1 MAEKISWLSLS
12 NDVLEDVTSY
22 NEEYKDFLTKAK
34 TERLAVKEI
43 IRIAEANGFKDLEEA
58 IKNGTKVKKGDKLYL
73 NNKEKSVLMFV
84 MGEKKL
90 EEGLRIVGAHI
101 DSPRL
106 DLKPN
111 PLYEASELGFLKT
124 HYYGGVKKY
133 QWTTIP
139 LALHG
144 VVYTKDLKRVDISI
158 GEDDED
164 PVFTITDLLIHLS
177 REQMQKKLAEGI
189 LGEQLNVLMG
199 SIPLADDDDDDDDK
213 KDKSNRVKANVMR
226 IISEKYGIEEDDFKV
241 AEIEVVPAG
250 KARDLGIDR
259 SMIFSYGQDDR
270 VCAFAGLKAIL
281 DMKQGEHT
289 ALAMFMDKEEVGSQG
304 NTGMA
309 SYVLENALHELA
321 ALEGEYSALTV
332 RRCLKNSWVLSADVT
347 AAYDPNFDS
356 VYEKNNTA
364 VLGGGIAVAKYTGSG
379 GKGGCNDANAE
390 FLRDV
395 RDIFDKAGVAWQTG
409 ELGRVDAGGGGTI
422 AYLLSKYG
430 AEVVDCG
437 TAVLNMHAPNEV
449 TSKFDTY
456 MSYKAYK
463 AFFE

>member
-73 NNKEKSVLMFV
+73 NNKEKSVLLFV

-111 PLYEASELGFLKT
+111 PLYEASELSFLKT

-158 GEDDED
+158 GEDDDD

-199 SIPLADDDDDDDDK
+199 SIPLADDDDDDK

-332 RRCLKNSWVLSADVT
+332 RRCLKNSWVLSSDVT

>member
-58 IKNGTKVKKGDKLYL
+58 IKNGTKLKKGDKLYL

-111 PLYEASELGFLKT
+111 PLYEANELGFLKT

-158 GEDDED
+158 GEDDDD

-226 IISEKYGIEEDDFKV
+226 IINEKYGIEEDDFKV

-332 RRCLKNSWVLSADVT
+332 RRCLKNSWVLSSDVT

>member
-1 MAEKISWLSLS
+1 
-12 NDVLEDVTSY
+12 
-22 NEEYKDFLTKAK
+22 
-34 TERLAVKEI
+34 
-43 IRIAEANGFKDLEEA
+43 
-58 IKNGTKVKKGDKLYL
+58 
-73 NNKEKSVLMFV
+73 
-84 MGEKKL
+84 
-90 EEGLRIVGAHI
+90 
-101 DSPRL
+101 
-106 DLKPN
+106 
-111 PLYEASELGFLKT
+111 
-124 HYYGGVKKY
+124 
-133 QWTTIP
+133 
-139 LALHG
+139 
-144 VVYTKDLKRVDISI
+144 
-158 GEDDED
+158 
-164 PVFTITDLLIHLS
+164 
-177 REQMQKKLAEGI
+177 
-189 LGEQLNVLMG
+189 
-199 SIPLADDDDDDDDK
+199 
-213 KDKSNRVKANVMR
+213 
-226 IISEKYGIEEDDFKV
+226 
-241 AEIEVVPAG
+241 
-250 KARDLGIDR
+250 
-259 SMIFSYGQDDR
+259 
-270 VCAFAGLKAIL
+270 
-281 DMKQGEHT
+281 MKQGEHT

-332 RRCLKNSWVLSADVT
+332 RRCLKNSWVLSSDVT

>member
-1 MAEKISWLSLS
+1 MAEKISWLTLS
-12 NDVLEDVTSY
+12 NDALEEITNY

-43 IRIAEANGFKDLEEA
+43 IRIAEDNGFKDMDEFVKKGKK
-58 IKNGTKVKKGDKLYL
+58 IKKGDKLYL

-84 MGEKKL
+84 IGEKKL
-90 EEGLRIVGAHI
+90 EDGLRIVGAHI

-111 PLYEASELGFLKT
+111 PLYEANELAFLKT

-144 VVYTKDLKRVDISI
+144 VVYTKDLKKVEISI
-158 GEDDED
+158 GEDDDD

-199 SIPLADDDDDDDDK
+199 TIPLADDDEDSK
-213 KDKSNRVKANVMR
+213 EDKSNRVKANVMR
-226 IISEKYGIEEDDFKV
+226 IIKDKYGIEEDDFKV

-270 VCAFAGLKAIL
+270 VCAFAGLKGII
-281 DMKQGEHT
+281 DMKKNKYT

-332 RRCLKNSWVLSADVT
+332 RRSLKNSCVLSADVT

-364 VLGGGIAVAKYTGSG
+364 VLGGGIAVAKYTGAG

>member
-1 MAEKISWLSLS
+1 MAEKISWLTLS
-12 NDVLEDVTSY
+12 NDELEKITTY
-22 NEEYKDFLTKAK
+22 NEEYKDFLSKAK

-43 IRIAEANGFKDLEEA
+43 IRIAEANGFKDIEEA
-58 IKNGTKVKKGDKLYL
+58 IEKGTKVKKGDKLYL
-73 NNKEKSVLMFV
+73 NNKDKSVLMFV

-106 DLKPN
+106 DLKAN
-111 PLYEASELGFLKT
+111 PLYEASELAFFKT

-144 VVYTKDLKRVDISI
+144 VVYTKDLKKVEISI
-158 GEDDED
+158 GEDEAD

-199 SIPLADDDDDDDDK
+199 SIPLGDDEDK
-213 KDKSNRVKANVMR
+213 DYKERVKSNVMR
-226 IISEKYGIEEDDFKV
+226 IIKDKYGIEEDDFKV

-270 VCAFAGLKAIL
+270 VCAFAGLKGIL
-281 DMKQGEHT
+281 EAKDNKYT

-356 VYEKNNTA
+356 VYEKNNTS

-390 FLRDV
+390 FLKEVRDV
-395 RDIFDKAGVAWQTG
+395 FDKNGVAWQTG
-409 ELGRVDAGGGGTI
+409 ELGKVDAGGGGTI

-437 TAVLNMHAPNEV
+437 TAVLNMHAPNEI

-463 AFFE
+463 SFFE

>member
-1 MAEKISWLSLS
+1 MAEKISWLTLS
-12 NDVLEDVTSY
+12 NDALEEITNY

-43 IRIAEANGFKDLEEA
+43 IRIAEDNGFKDMDEFVKKGKK
-58 IKNGTKVKKGDKLYL
+58 IKKGDKLYL

-84 MGEKKL
+84 IGEKKL
-90 EEGLRIVGAHI
+90 EDGLRIVGAHI

-111 PLYEASELGFLKT
+111 PLYEANELAFLKT

-144 VVYTKDLKRVDISI
+144 VVYTKDLKKVEISI
-158 GEDDED
+158 GEDDDD

-199 SIPLADDDDDDDDK
+199 TIPLADDDEDSK
-213 KDKSNRVKANVMR
+213 EDKSNRVKANVMR
-226 IISEKYGIEEDDFKV
+226 IIKDKYGIEEDDFKV

-270 VCAFAGLKAIL
+270 VCAFAGLKGII
-281 DMKQGEHT
+281 DMKKNKYT

-332 RRCLKNSWVLSADVT
+332 RRSLKNSCVLSADVT

-364 VLGGGIAVAKYTGSG
+364 VLGGGIAVAKYTGAG

-456 MSYKAYK
+456 MSYKA
-463 AFFE
+463 FFE

>member
-1 MAEKISWLSLS
+1 MAEKISWLNLS
-12 NDVLEDVTSY
+12 NDVLENITSY
-22 NEEYKDFLTKAK
+22 NEEYKDFLSKAK

-43 IRIAEANGFKDLEEA
+43 IRMAEANGFKDAEKLIE
-58 IKNGTKVKKGDKLYL
+58 KGTKIKKGDKLYF
-73 NNKEKSVLMFV
+73 NNKEKSVLLFV
-84 MGEKKL
+84 IGEKKL
-90 EEGLRIVGAHI
+90 EDGMRVVGAHI

-106 DLKPN
+106 DLKQN
-111 PLYEASELGFLKT
+111 PLYEASELAFLKT

-144 VVYTKDLKRVDISI
+144 VVYTKDLKKVEISI
-158 GEDDED
+158 GEDDDD

-189 LGEQLNVLMG
+189 LGEQLNVLIG
-199 SIPLADDDDDDDDK
+199 TIPLEIEDD
-213 KDKSNRVKANVMR
+213 DKSNRVKANVMR
-226 IISEKYGIEEDDFKV
+226 IIKEKYGIEEEDFKV

-270 VCAFAGLKAIL
+270 VCAFAGLKGIL
-281 DMKQGEHT
+281 DMKDNKYT

-347 AAYDPNFDS
+347 AGYDPNFDS
-356 VYEKNNTA
+356 VYEKNNSA
-364 VLGGGIAVAKYTGSG
+364 VLGGGIAIAKYTGSG

-437 TAVLNMHAPNEV
+437 TAVLNMHAPNEI

>member
-111 PLYEASELGFLKT
+111 PLYEASELSFLKT

-226 IISEKYGIEEDDFKV
+226 IINEKYGIEEDDFKV

-332 RRCLKNSWVLSADVT
+332 RRCLKNSWVLSSDVT

>member
-1 MAEKISWLSLS
+1 MAEKISWLNLS
-12 NDVLEDVTSY
+12 NDALEEITSY

-43 IRIAEANGFKDLEEA
+43 IRIAEANGFKDMDELVKKGKK
-58 IKNGTKVKKGDKLYL
+58 IKKGDKLYL

-84 MGEKKL
+84 MGKHKL
-90 EEGLRIVGAHI
+90 EDGLRIVGAHI

-111 PLYEASELGFLKT
+111 PLYEANELAFLKT

-189 LGEQLNVLMG
+189 LGEQLNVLIG
-199 SIPLADDDDDDDDK
+199 TIPLECEEDE
-213 KDKSNRVKANVMR
+213 DKSNRVKANVMR
-226 IISEKYGIEEDDFKV
+226 IIKEKYGIEEDDFKV

-259 SMIFSYGQDDR
+259 SMIFAYGQDDR

-332 RRCLKNSWVLSADVT
+332 RRCLKNSWVLSSDVT

>member
-1 MAEKISWLSLS
+1 MAEKISWLTLS
-12 NDVLEDVTSY
+12 NDALEEITNY

-43 IRIAEANGFKDLEEA
+43 IRIAEDNGFKDMDEFVKKGKK
-58 IKNGTKVKKGDKLYL
+58 IKKGDKLYL

-84 MGEKKL
+84 IGEKKL
-90 EEGLRIVGAHI
+90 EDGLRIVGAHI

-111 PLYEASELGFLKT
+111 PLYEANELAFLKT

-133 QWTTIP
+133 QGTTIP

-144 VVYTKDLKRVDISI
+144 VVYTKDLKKVEISI
-158 GEDDED
+158 GEDDDD

-199 SIPLADDDDDDDDK
+199 TIPLADDDDDSK
-213 KDKSNRVKANVMR
+213 EDKSNRVKANVMR
-226 IISEKYGIEEDDFKV
+226 IIKDKYGIEEDDFKV

-270 VCAFAGLKAIL
+270 VCAFAGLKGII
-281 DMKQGEHT
+281 DMKKNKYT

-332 RRCLKNSWVLSADVT
+332 RRSLKNSCVLSADVT

-364 VLGGGIAVAKYTGSG
+364 VLGGGIAVAKYTGAG

>member
-1 MAEKISWLSLS
+1 MAEKISWLTLS
-12 NDVLEDVTSY
+12 NEALEEVTKY

-43 IRIAEANGFKDLEEA
+43 IRIAEANGFKDMEEA
-58 IKNGTKVKKGDKLYL
+58 IKNGAKIKKGDKLYL

-90 EEGLRIVGAHI
+90 EDGLRIVGAHI

-106 DLKPN
+106 DLKQN
-111 PLYEASELGFLKT
+111 PLYEASDLAFFKT

-144 VVYTKDLKRVDISI
+144 VVYTKDLKKVEISI

-199 SIPLADDDDDDDDK
+199 TIPLADDDEDSK
-213 KDKSNRVKANVMR
+213 EDKSNRVKANVMR
-226 IISEKYGIEEDDFKV
+226 IIKEKYGIEEEDFKV

-281 DMKQGEHT
+281 DMNQGEHT

-332 RRCLKNSWVLSADVT
+332 RRCLKNSWVLSSDVT

-356 VYEKNNTA
+356 VYEKNNSA
-364 VLGGGIAVAKYTGSG
+364 VLGGGIAIAKYTGAG

-390 FLRDV
+390 FLKEV
-395 RDIFDKAGVAWQTG
+395 RHIFDNAEVAWQTG

-422 AYLLSKYG
+422 AYLLSNYG

>member
-1 MAEKISWLSLS
+1 MAEKISWLTLS
-12 NDVLEDVTSY
+12 NEALEEVTKY

-43 IRIAEANGFKDLEEA
+43 IRIAEANGFKDMEEA
-58 IKNGTKVKKGDKLYL
+58 IKNGAKIKKGDKLYL
-73 NNKEKSVLMFV
+73 NNKKKSVLMFV

-90 EEGLRIVGAHI
+90 EDGLRIVGAHI

-111 PLYEASELGFLKT
+111 PLYEASELAFFKT

-144 VVYTKDLKRVDISI
+144 VVYTKDLKKVEISI
-158 GEDDED
+158 GEDDDD

-189 LGEQLNVLMG
+189 LGEQLNILMG
-199 SIPLADDDDDDDDK
+199 TIPLADDDEDSK
-213 KDKSNRVKANVMR
+213 EDKSNRVKANVMR
-226 IISEKYGIEEDDFKV
+226 IIKDKYGIEEEDFKV

-281 DMKQGEHT
+281 DMEQGEHT

-332 RRCLKNSWVLSADVT
+332 RRCLKNSWVLSSDVT

-364 VLGGGIAVAKYTGSG
+364 VLGGGIAVAKYTGAG